1 MCKGRSIKG
10 EFVLIRTVDDDGSGS
25 YKDICI
31 GQTRNKCHQDISSA
45 SELASQNFSLA
56 ISLAEKMGFAINSQ
70 ESYEGAKDL
79 CNRCKHMRTQ
89 PCQGVL
95 NYQIDTYQVDN
106 SKSQEQ
112 FKL

>member
-10 EFVLIRTVDDDGSGS
+10 EFVLIRTVGGNAYNSQ
-25 YKDICI
+25 DICI

-45 SELASQNFSLA
+45 SQLASQNFSLA
-56 ISLAEKMGFAINSQ
+56 ISLAEKMGYAINSQ
-70 ESYEGAKDL
+70 YTYDL
-79 CNRCKHMRTQ
+79 SQELCTKCNQMKAN

-106 SKSQEQ
+106 TKSQEQ